1 MHFFNDPAPPGNVI
15 DYLEVSEDC
24 YEYCFPKRD
33 IEVWNTGDFYLD
45 GDGFF
50 IHKDCDQDNR
60 TTIRYVLQKTSGHWD
75 IVPKVK
81 VPQINRRGKAVKR
94 LTMDCDKWLVFY
106 PQKDY
111 KRYCAPQRLP
121 VWLPHSFADT
131 LPQWDRDDQ
140 DTVQDLFYL
149 VVGYTTPMKAKIFKV
164 EHGPIHKWTDLSKH
178 HPQLVEDLE
187 VEALM
192 SAQKILSDNALEEMG
207 DSVDS
212 PYTTR
217 TKKAVEF
224 LSRFVHAAVTVV
236 AMVVT
241 IVKQHLEGRSD
252 IAKEQ
257 RNLVM
262 LEMTLI
268 CPTKPQQHLE
278 GRSDIAKDQR
288 NLVMLEMTL
297 VCHLQSAKLG
307 AIEQGWTA
315 ELALFDLNIKYHAQK
330 QNTNADAL
338 SRHPGQKKQ
347 RWRVVNWRWFYRR
360 RVLLTT
366 GLDTRVQREYFSL
379 YVDKSS
385 PPNSQETW
393 CGPPSTART
402 SPCHSVSRVVAIDF
416 TKLEVSA
423 DGKEDILVLTDVFTK
438 WTVDVA
444 KKDQSS
450 MSVVKVLLKEWIP
463 HLGFHADF
471 TLTKASVSKLTL

>member
-1 MHFFNDPAPPGNVI
+1 MDGFHWADKVDRMTDEQYTATIFLNNNVKPSKRAKLVRKKDGKWQWLCPADEMHFFNDPAPPGNVI

-75 IVPKVK
+75 IVTKVK

-241 IVKQHLEGRSD
+241 IVKVWDD
-252 IAKEQ
+252 IFFKITYFFQ
-257 RNLVM
+257 CSI
-262 LEMTLI
+262 TI
-268 CPTKPQQHLE
+268 
-278 GRSDIAKDQR
+278 I
-288 NLVMLEMTL
+288 
-297 VCHLQSAKLG
+297 
-307 AIEQGWTA
+307 
-315 ELALFDLNIKYHAQK
+315 
-330 QNTNADAL
+330 
-338 SRHPGQKKQ
+338 
-347 RWRVVNWRWFYRR
+347 
-360 RVLLTT
+360 TT
-366 GLDTRVQREYFSL
+366 
-379 YVDKSS
+379 
-385 PPNSQETW
+385 
-393 CGPPSTART
+393 
-402 SPCHSVSRVVAIDF
+402 
-416 TKLEVSA
+416 
-423 DGKEDILVLTDVFTK
+423 
-438 WTVDVA
+438 
-444 KKDQSS
+444 
-450 MSVVKVLLKEWIP
+450 
-463 HLGFHADF
+463 
-471 TLTKASVSKLTL
+471 